1 MSLKSVQTT
10 CIEWADNLNV
20 MFYLHDCLCKEWETV
35 NFCTE
40 FEWWPRSVI
49 KNVSSHVYWNDDIS
63 IYPFI
68 SAIFFTYPMD
78 DNIKYFWYNNPTIF
92 WPNIGLWKSTPKLPS
107 CSKGIVQPDF
117 NRQRVLCSWPG
128 TNTIQLYLNWRDTI
142 LYWSNHLDTL

>member
-68 SAIFFTYPMD
+68 SAIFFKYPMD
-78 DNIKYFWYNNPTIF
+78 DNIKIFLVQKSDNLLAKYRTLEISTKTSVLLKRNCPTWF
-92 WPNIGLWKSTPKLPS
+92 QPSTSSLFLTRDQYYTTLP
-107 CSKGIVQPDF
+107 
-117 NRQRVLCSWPG
+117 
-128 TNTIQLYLNWRDTI
+128 
-142 LYWSNHLDTL
+142 